1 MSVEQFGYED
11 QLDRA
16 LTLGDL
22 IVYGMIFMVP
32 IAPFAVFGF
41 VWRDAKGMVALAYL
55 IGLTGML
62 FTALSYAAMSRA
74 FPLAGSVYAY
84 VQRGLH
90 ETAGFLAGW
99 LILLDYILI
108 PALLYLFSAVALR
121 PLLPGIPAWAW
132 LVGFVAFN
140 AGANVLGVRFTARL
154 YKVLLALEL
163 LTLALFV
170 TFAALA
176 LHDGDGAGRLTLAP
190 LYDPRV
196 FSLTTVAGA
205 TSIAVLSFLGF
216 DGISTLSEESAGT
229 RNAIA
234 RAMHWRHDD
243 GPRPT
248 IIFVHGFTGSPYR
261 FNSEFFQLPWFYRH
275 GCDVVMAVLPFHGR
289 RNDLTGPF
297 DGSGLFSDGMAT
309 FTEAMLQSV
318 TDLRVLVDYL
328 ESTGVE
334 RIGIT
339 GLSLGGYVTALMA
352 ATEPR
357 LHFAVPNCA
366 VTDLG
371 ALMDGWFP
379 AGALIGLGLRLS
391 RLDAE
396 THREAIRLHS
406 PLRFPAVLPPDRLL
420 IIGGLADRL
429 SPPEQSA
436 RLWEH
441 WERPR
446 IHWFPGSHLLHLRRA
461 VYLREIGRFL
471 RETRFSP
478 G

>member
-1 MSVEQFGYED
+1 MQVTLED
-11 QLDRA
+11 PGRPPA
-16 LTLGDL
+16 RHEPWREAVPRSGLG
-22 IVYGMIFMVP
+22 V
-32 IAPFAVFGF
+32 
-41 VWRDAKGMVALAYL
+41 R
-55 IGLTGML
+55 
-62 FTALSYAAMSRA
+62 
-74 FPLAGSVYAY
+74 
-84 VQRGLH
+84 
-90 ETAGFLAGW
+90 
-99 LILLDYILI
+99 
-108 PALLYLFSAVALR
+108 AVALLDVELR
-121 PLLPGIPAWAW
+121 TAIASLISVSAIPATILHGGRDHRAAAE
-132 LVGFVAFN
+132 FY
-140 AGANVLGVRFTARL
+140 AGLARAGDAGSIFPAPPRGVPVRNRTVARL
-154 YKVLLALEL
+154 RYAP
-163 LTLALFV
+163 AV
-170 TFAALA
+170 T
-176 LHDGDGAGRLTLAP
+176 DIE
-190 LYDPRV
+190 
-196 FSLTTVAGA
+196 S
-205 TSIAVLSFLGF
+205 LSF
-216 DGISTLSEESAGT
+216 ISPYQVAWPAARERFERHS